1 MPEKVIHEI
10 RLNQYSAV
18 PANRTRRFSL
28 GTKDSYGVEQLR
40 IVPGE
45 GWDGL
50 TITATFHPPEGEAV
64 QVLVPADGLIDVPPE
79 ATRSGS
85 ELPLKYGKI
94 VFAGVADGMQ
104 RISCNLP
111 YTVLDHAPV
120 EGAESSGPAP
130 SWYEQAAA
138 HFLPGGGKAG
148 QVLAKASDADLDVE
162 WADGGNG
169 TADHAKLSNRDASD
183 QHPIS
188 AITGLENALDAKQPA
203 GSYLTQESDP
213 TVPDWAKQPEKPSY
227 TADEVGA
234 LSAATLPE
242 AITTAL
248 AQATA
253 SGAFDGADGS
263 PGKDGVDGKS
273 AYQYAQDG
281 GYTGTETEFAEKLSA
296 EIPTVDSTLTQSGQ
310 AADAKAVGDQLSAL
324 NEANAE
330 QNTEI
335 AKKAND
341 AELAPVAKSGSYND
355 LTDKPT
361 ISVGGSYLPV
371 NSDDYAAD
379 ANSVTTTQITK
390 TDNFTLNLPNEITRE
405 KWGVIQFVAEN
416 DSEGNGTQMY
426 WPIDSAYAGRMYIR
440 GHNHRGW
447 TEWKRYATTSEIP
460 TVPTTLPNPNAL
472 TFTGVVTGSYDGSAP
487 VSVEIPSGGGSGSAE
502 NWRLV
507 NTVTT
512 AEDVSDIR
520 ITQDSDGNPLSL
532 KKVKIF
538 VKMRGN
544 SANLSNW
551 CRITVNN
558 LMNNFYSN
566 IPNTFAAIEGQDY
579 YYRSRVDFS
588 IYAGRLM
595 LDLTLRSLNNAA
607 SKHTLYY
614 GNNTG
619 CYENYPDVVDA
630 ITSIRMWSLFAGI
643 GAGTELIIYGVD
655 A

>member
-10 RLNQYSAV
+10 RLNQYIAY
-18 PANRTRRFSL
+18 PADRTRRFCL
-28 GTKDSYGVEQLR
+28 GTRDSYGVEQLR

-64 QVLVPADGLIDVPPE
+64 QVLIPDDGLIDVPPE

-111 YTVLDHAPV
+111 YTVMEHAPV
-120 EGAESSGPAP
+120 DGAASSGPSP

-138 HFLPGGGKAG
+138 HFFPSGGKAG

-188 AITGLENALDAKQPA
+188 AITGLETALDAKQPA

-273 AYQYAQDG
+273 AYKYAVDV
-281 GYTGTETEFAEKLSA
+281 GYTGTEEEFAAKMAQPWAYPVVGMTEAAAELLPNTYYRWGEVTALTVTLGA
-296 EIPTVDSTLTQSGQ
+296 EIAGITNEYCFEFVSGETATELTVP
-310 AADAKAVGDQLSAL
+310 GDIKWVQEPSIEAGKTYQVSIL
-324 NEANAE
+324 NG
-330 QNTEI
+330 I
-335 AKKAND
+335 
-341 AELAPVAKSGSYND
+341 
-355 LTDKPT
+355 
-361 ISVGGSYLPV
+361 
-371 NSDDYAAD
+371 
-379 ANSVTTTQITK
+379 
-390 TDNFTLNLPNEITRE
+390 
-405 KWGVIQFVAEN
+405 GVI
-416 DSEGNGTQMY
+416 
-426 WPIDSAYAGRMYIR
+426 AG
-440 GHNHRGW
+440 
-447 TEWKRYATTSEIP
+447 A
-460 TVPTTLPNPNAL
+460 
-472 TFTGVVTGSYDGSAP
+472 
-487 VSVEIPSGGGSGSAE
+487 
-502 NWRLV
+502 
-507 NTVTT
+507 
-512 AEDVSDIR
+512 
-520 ITQDSDGNPLSL
+520 
-532 KKVKIF
+532 
-538 VKMRGN
+538 
-544 SANLSNW
+544 
-551 CRITVNN
+551 
-558 LMNNFYSN
+558 
-566 IPNTFAAIEGQDY
+566 
-579 YYRSRVDFS
+579 
-588 IYAGRLM
+588 
-595 LDLTLRSLNNAA
+595 
-607 SKHTLYY
+607 
-614 GNNTG
+614 
-619 CYENYPDVVDA
+619 
-630 ITSIRMWSLFAGI
+630 
-643 GAGTELIIYGVD
+643 
-655 A
+655 

>member
-10 RLNQYSAV
+10 RLNQYIAY
-18 PANRTRRFSL
+18 PADRTRRFCL
-28 GTKDSYGVEQLR
+28 GTRDSYGVEQLR

-64 QVLVPADGLIDVPPE
+64 QVLIPDDGLIDVPPE

-111 YTVLDHAPV
+111 YTVMEHAPV
-120 EGAESSGPAP
+120 DGAASSGPSP

-138 HFLPGGGKAG
+138 HFFPSGGKAG

-188 AITGLENALDAKQPA
+188 AITGLETALDAKQPA

-273 AYQYAQDG
+273 AYKYAVDG
-281 GYTGTETEFAEKLSA
+281 GYTGTEEEFAAKMAQPWAYPVVGMTEAAAELLPNTYYRWGEVTALTVTLGA
-296 EIPTVDSTLTQSGQ
+296 EIAGITNEYCFEFVSGETATELTVP
-310 AADAKAVGDQLSAL
+310 GDIKWVQEPSIEAGKTYQVSIL
-324 NEANAE
+324 NG
-330 QNTEI
+330 I
-335 AKKAND
+335 
-341 AELAPVAKSGSYND
+341 
-355 LTDKPT
+355 
-361 ISVGGSYLPV
+361 
-371 NSDDYAAD
+371 
-379 ANSVTTTQITK
+379 
-390 TDNFTLNLPNEITRE
+390 
-405 KWGVIQFVAEN
+405 GVI
-416 DSEGNGTQMY
+416 
-426 WPIDSAYAGRMYIR
+426 AG
-440 GHNHRGW
+440 
-447 TEWKRYATTSEIP
+447 A
-460 TVPTTLPNPNAL
+460 
-472 TFTGVVTGSYDGSAP
+472 
-487 VSVEIPSGGGSGSAE
+487 
-502 NWRLV
+502 
-507 NTVTT
+507 
-512 AEDVSDIR
+512 
-520 ITQDSDGNPLSL
+520 
-532 KKVKIF
+532 
-538 VKMRGN
+538 
-544 SANLSNW
+544 
-551 CRITVNN
+551 
-558 LMNNFYSN
+558 
-566 IPNTFAAIEGQDY
+566 
-579 YYRSRVDFS
+579 
-588 IYAGRLM
+588 
-595 LDLTLRSLNNAA
+595 
-607 SKHTLYY
+607 
-614 GNNTG
+614 
-619 CYENYPDVVDA
+619 
-630 ITSIRMWSLFAGI
+630 
-643 GAGTELIIYGVD
+643 
-655 A
+655 

>member
-18 PANRTRRFSL
+18 PADRTRRFSL
-28 GTKDSYGVEQLR
+28 GTKDSYGIEQLR

-64 QVLVPADGLIDVPPE
+64 QVLIPDDGLIDVPPE

-111 YTVLDHAPV
+111 YTVMEHAPV
-120 EGAESSGPAP
+120 DGAASSGPSP

-138 HFLPGGGKAG
+138 HFFPSGGKAG

-188 AITGLENALDAKQPA
+188 AITGLETALDAKQPA

-273 AYQYAQDG
+273 AYKYAVDG
-281 GYTGTETEFAEKLSA
+281 GYTGTEEEFAAKMAQPWAYPVVGMTEAAAELLPNTYYRWGEVTALTVTLGA
-296 EIPTVDSTLTQSGQ
+296 EIAGITNEYCFEFVSGETATELTVP
-310 AADAKAVGDQLSAL
+310 GDIKWVQEPSIEAGKTYQVSIL
-324 NEANAE
+324 NG
-330 QNTEI
+330 I
-335 AKKAND
+335 
-341 AELAPVAKSGSYND
+341 
-355 LTDKPT
+355 
-361 ISVGGSYLPV
+361 
-371 NSDDYAAD
+371 
-379 ANSVTTTQITK
+379 
-390 TDNFTLNLPNEITRE
+390 
-405 KWGVIQFVAEN
+405 GVI
-416 DSEGNGTQMY
+416 
-426 WPIDSAYAGRMYIR
+426 AG
-440 GHNHRGW
+440 
-447 TEWKRYATTSEIP
+447 A
-460 TVPTTLPNPNAL
+460 
-472 TFTGVVTGSYDGSAP
+472 
-487 VSVEIPSGGGSGSAE
+487 
-502 NWRLV
+502 
-507 NTVTT
+507 
-512 AEDVSDIR
+512 
-520 ITQDSDGNPLSL
+520 
-532 KKVKIF
+532 
-538 VKMRGN
+538 
-544 SANLSNW
+544 
-551 CRITVNN
+551 
-558 LMNNFYSN
+558 
-566 IPNTFAAIEGQDY
+566 
-579 YYRSRVDFS
+579 
-588 IYAGRLM
+588 
-595 LDLTLRSLNNAA
+595 
-607 SKHTLYY
+607 
-614 GNNTG
+614 
-619 CYENYPDVVDA
+619 
-630 ITSIRMWSLFAGI
+630 
-643 GAGTELIIYGVD
+643 
-655 A
+655 